1 MSGEDFLQA
10 LEDDARDLREKNIEL
25 KTALSSNTAYQS
37 QTDTNLIEFQL
48 DTKEMLEKIEHFL
61 KGDIAIIDQEG
72 NEYWTKQ
79 PNEDLILFNE
89 YGVNSIMLIIGNYID
104 KNTMLSYYTEDRIN
118 EIMGDLG
125 DELANFLFC
134 NYEIMGMNTEFKKTR
149 FPLTVLTILHS
160 VESAY
165 RRAIRGSTMEN
176 LNTSKIFTQSDI
188 IGGGRMQQQIKKK
201 FHLLRH
207 STWGG

>member
-201 FHLLRH
+201 FHLLRP